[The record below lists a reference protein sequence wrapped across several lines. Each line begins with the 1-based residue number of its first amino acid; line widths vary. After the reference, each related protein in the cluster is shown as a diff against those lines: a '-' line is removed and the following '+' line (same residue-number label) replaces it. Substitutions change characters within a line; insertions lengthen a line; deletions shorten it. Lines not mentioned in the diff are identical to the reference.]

1 MLAVSV
7 FAARA
12 AKTPLHQIGEDLQL
26 MKTIRVRL
34 GAAVLIA
41 LLALSAVGGAVQ
53 AQHGSDDPCAHHVEN
68 LPGCK

>member
-1 MLAVSV
+1 
-7 FAARA
+7 
-12 AKTPLHQIGEDLQL
+12 

-41 LLALSAVGGAVQ
+41 LLAISAVGGAVQ
-53 AQHGSDDPCAHHVEN
+53 VQHGSDDPCAHHVEN